1 MEMRALSS
9 QLGFS
14 VFFQKSLLGFQFWT
28 FIFVHFSKPNSL
40 FRKKYTNNIYYFK
53 VT

>member
-1 MEMRALSS
+1 MRALSS
-9 QLGFS
+9 QLEFS

-40 FRKKYTNNIYYFK
+40 FGKELQTIYIIFK